1 MNGTS
6 HKRQEGHNGSNDM
19 HVFARIRPV
28 DNINGE
34 NNRRCVEVHRDGR
47 GVTVSDGQRSHGFS
61 FDEVRSI
68 LFFIYDHFRFL
79 KMKRSHF
86 SKE

>member
-6 HKRQEGHNGSNDM
+6 HKRQEGHHRSNDM

-28 DNINGE
+28 DNSNGD
-34 NNRRCVEVHRDGR
+34 NNSKCVEVHQDGR
-47 GVTVSDGQRSHGFS
+47 RVTISDGQRGTGFS

-68 LFFIYDHFRFL
+68 LCFFCNLLRIQ
-79 KMKRSHF
+79 K
-86 SKE
+86 